1 MKKTMSGQFRSGQF
15 MSGQFRSGRF
25 GSVNFHLSG
34 CPLYLL
40 SRLQKVQKSAAKL
53 VFTARK
59 RDHVQPL
66 LQALHWLP
74 VQVRTDY
81 KLSTIGHNVFSD
93 SSSAQFSDL
102 LTVHTPS
109 RQLRSSA
116 DTRTL
121 RIPHVKTETF
131 GQRCF
136 SY

>member
-1 MKKTMSGQFRSGQF
+1 MSCQFSSGQVRSGQV
-15 MSGQFRSGRF
+15 RSGRF
-25 GSVNFHLSG
+25 GSVNSLLSG

-53 VFTARK
+53 VFTART
-59 RDHVQPL
+59 RDYVQCL

-93 SSSAQFSDL
+93 SSPAHFSDL
-102 LTVHTPS
+102 LTVYTPS

-121 RIPHVKTETF
+121 RIPHVKTESF